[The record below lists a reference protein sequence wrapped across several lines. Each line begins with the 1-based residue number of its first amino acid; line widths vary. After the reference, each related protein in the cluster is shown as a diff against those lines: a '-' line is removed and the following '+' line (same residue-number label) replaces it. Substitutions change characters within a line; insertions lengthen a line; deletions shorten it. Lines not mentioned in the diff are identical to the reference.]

1 MSCRFFY
8 GRTIGSQLHSPKPE
22 LRFCAGSSAVR
33 RLSDIRDD
41 EDLWQWSR
49 LEIRLSN
56 FRRSTILQNKQKK
69 TTWSI
74 LNRLKKPSYTVVAE
88 HDVKFKKLR
97 YERAAARTDVKRK
110 CKLLASFYHSTD
122 IVLHFFYPFEAWA
135 LCNSLRIMLIS
146 FNSHSKNCEVKK
158 Q

>member
-1 MSCRFFY
+1 MVGQLDHNFIHQSLNSGSAQVQLLYAACRTFAMMRIS
-8 GRTIGSQLHSPKPE
+8 GNVPTGNKAKQLSP
-22 LRFCAGSSAVR
+22 V
-33 RLSDIRDD
+33 
-41 EDLWQWSR
+41 
-49 LEIRLSN
+49 N
-56 FRRSTILQNKQKK
+56 HTTKQTKK

-74 LNRLKKPSYTVVAE
+74 LNRLKKPSYIVIAE

-97 YERAAARTDVKRK
+97 HERAAARTDVRRK

-135 LCNSLRIMLIS
+135 LCNSLRIILIF

-158 Q
+158 L